1 MMASNPVRRPDDE
14 GCVVRRRWHRL
25 WLAAVM
31 CAVSAQ
37 SLTRPLD
44 VFREVRRV
52 LRPSAPFVVSFSN
65 RCFPDKAV
73 ALWHVSD
80 DQQHVDVVTTY
91 FTDSAEPGRNWGAGN
106 LRAQAAAG

>member
-1 MMASNPVRRPDDE
+1 
-14 GCVVRRRWHRL
+14 
-25 WLAAVM
+25 M

-91 FTDSAEPGRNWGAGN
+91 FTDSAEPGRNWCAGN